1 MSTTATSKSLLASSK
16 TEVPSPKKQ
25 QLTTCERYHAKP
37 PPPPSALPRTP
48 LSLSSSS
55 PSSSSSKTTTTA
67 TNPNLSLSSPSQAI
81 APATTTPAT
90 ATTIPS
96 PTRGL
101 PRREIKQQPIKQTQG
116 QEQGRGLK
124 QKQTQLCTSNTVLIS
139 SARNQNL
146 LHANPPT
153 KPLRQQPQPQ
163 PQLQTTTFPTSPT
176 RPSPLQATSDLKVP
190 QSRLKSILKQRQR
203 FILKLCGSDSGWINS
218 SLTVDERS
226 LFKLDITFVKASQDS
241 SLSRPPPKV
250 SPGTTASE
258 YDDPGLDGGLD
269 GPPPNNCTS
278 TPDDSSTDLPFPLSL
293 DSRFSRVSYVSDKIA
308 DSLGPPC
315 GFRDLDFAY
324 PSWASSGVISAKHNK
339 DYLVMITCHT
349 GEPGADEVLRS
360 ELESCIV
367 TANRIKDKRSGKE
380 DSTIEGRV
388 ISVTLQSLRILSF
401 RLEPI
406 WLSLTKEEPR
416 LQIFVE
422 ACDINASLAWEN
434 QDDHIVSPE
443 YLKTFLEKK

>member
-1 MSTTATSKSLLASSK
+1 MAWIK
-16 TEVPSPKKQ
+16 TEAN
-25 QLTTCERYHAKP
+25 TTLHFKYCPCTICQKSEPVACKP
-37 PPPPSALPRTP
+37 THQA
-48 LSLSSSS
+48 
-55 PSSSSSKTTTTA
+55 TTTTTTTTTSNHHIA
-67 TNPNLSLSSPSQAI
+67 YISDPALSLA
-81 APATTTPAT
+81 
-90 ATTIPS
+90 
-96 PTRGL
+96 
-101 PRREIKQQPIKQTQG
+101 
-116 QEQGRGLK
+116 
-124 QKQTQLCTSNTVLIS
+124 
-139 SARNQNL
+139 
-146 LHANPPT
+146 
-153 KPLRQQPQPQ
+153 
-163 PQLQTTTFPTSPT
+163 
-176 RPSPLQATSDLKVP
+176 SDI
-190 QSRLKSILKQRQR
+190 RLK
-203 FILKLCGSDSGWINS
+203 IN
-218 SLTVDERS
+218 ERS
-226 LFKLDITFVKASQDS
+226 LFKLEITFVKASQDS

-250 SPGTTASE
+250 SPGTTVSE

-278 TPDDSSTDLPFPLSL
+278 TPDDSSIDLPFPLSL

-324 PSWASSGVISAKHNK
+324 PSWASSGVMSAKHNK

-367 TANRIKDKRSGKE
+367 TANKIKDKRSGNE